1 MKKHTLLAVLLMLS
15 VSSSFAQASWTWAR
29 GEGGTQNDEAIA
41 VTSTA
46 AGDVYVAGFY
56 LSSTMTIGATT
67 LTNAGANDI
76 FLARYDDSG
85 SPIWAKS
92 IGGSNNDNPT
102 SLTCD
107 AGGNLYMTG
116 YFKSTSLTFGTY
128 TLTNTGNNDMF
139 LVKYDLNGN
148 VLWATSATG
157 AGDEIGYSVTA
168 DAGGH
173 IYVGGYYGSSPSH
186 FDTTSLSMVG
196 GGDMFIAKYD
206 ASNGHEIWARGAGG
220 TGQDQ
225 TNSVCTDASGNVY
238 LAGMF
243 TSPTITFGATPMLSK
258 VLGAGNDLFI
268 VKYDANGT
276 ALWAKSAGG
285 SSNDEATSITIS
297 AGGDLF
303 VGGYFASSILQFDT
317 TVLHNTGYNN
327 MFLNKYTTSG
337 VLQWTRDAGGKLG
350 DVGGYVTTD
359 GSGNAYI
366 AGTMGS
372 DTILFGPDLMVNSGI
387 NDMVVMKFSSNGT
400 PVWGRRAGGAG
411 DDDANSIHADAS
423 GNIYCAGNYAS
434 ANIAFGSNNL
444 TDGTPYF
451 NFYLARLGNTTG
463 IEEEESGGN
472 LTVFPDPAT
481 DMLQVRG
488 LGENALLLLS
498 DLSGR
503 ALLRTPASGQASLSL
518 EALPSGVY
526 LLTCKNADGRGSA
539 VVKKIIHL

>member
-1 MKKHTLLAVLLMLS
+1 MLS